1 MDFLRRIFS
10 KDHNVEKEETVPKL
24 SNIVSDDYS
33 DNYIEATSQ
42 NVSETIIF
50 DPNPVNL
57 TNKLFHKQK
66 NTLLEGPE
74 TLYESE
80 AWAPVC
86 EYVGLFRK
94 HRVNIEEQSA
104 SSSGS

>member
-1 MDFLRRIFS
+1 SMGFLRRIFS
-10 KDHNVEKEETVPKL
+10 KDHTVEKKETVPEL
-24 SNIVSDDYS
+24 SNIVS

-50 DPNPVNL
+50 DPTPVNL
-57 TNKLFHKQK
+57 TNRLFHKQK

-74 TLYESE
+74 TLYENE
-80 AWAPVC
+80 AWAPVS

-94 HRVNIEEQSA
+94 HRVNIEEQST
-104 SSSGS
+104 SSSDS